1 MARRLLKHIPN
12 NEKGNKFI
20 SELRDY
26 IDRDIVKVVKCRG
39 RGKRKFTY
47 TNKQGKKITAYHK
60 DLTNKQAEKFA
71 VYFEFDNQ
79 ADYEYKYYR
88 ADSRLKSLEKTLQF
102 LFQKTDLIN
111 IINQIQQDIDDMSF
125 LSHKY
130 NDLVNLKSNTWEIKQ
145 GLETLLE
152 IKGEKWN

>member
-1 MARRLLKHIPN
+1 MAQKFLKHIPN
-12 NEKGNKFI
+12 NEQGNKFI
-20 SELRDY
+20 SELRNY
-26 IDRDIVKVVKCRG
+26 VDRDIVKVVKCRG

-60 DLTNKQAEKFA
+60 ELTNKQAEKFA
-71 VYFEFDNQ
+71 VYFEFDDQ
-79 ADYEYKYYR
+79 ANYEQKYYR

-111 IINQIQQDIDDMSF
+111 IINQIQQDIDDIRF

-130 NDLVNLKSNTWEIKQ
+130 NELVDLKSSTWEIKQ

-152 IKGEKWN
+152 IKENKNG

>member
-12 NEKGNKFI
+12 NEQGNKFI
-20 SELRDY
+20 SELRNY

-39 RGKRKFTY
+39 RGSRKNATGY
-47 TNKQGKKITAYHK
+47 MK
-60 DLTNKQAEKFA
+60 DLTHEQAEKFA
-71 VYFEFDNQ
+71 VYFEFDDQ
-79 ADYEYKYYR
+79 ANYEQKYYR

-111 IINQIQQDIDDMSF
+111 IINQIQQDIDDIRF

-130 NDLVNLKSNTWEIKQ
+130 NDLVNLKSSTWEIKQ

-152 IKGEKWN
+152 IKGEK